1 MPTVPAVLGR
11 VLEVRGQTMTTMTLL
26 LRVER
31 APLVP
36 APWAPGLDREV
47 VGL

>member
-1 MPTVPAVLGR
+1 MLTAPAVLGR
-11 VLEVRGQTMTTMTLL
+11 VLEARGQTMTTMTLL

-31 APLVP
+31 VQLAPV
-36 APWAPGLDREV
+36 PWAPDPDREV

>member
-1 MPTVPAVLGR
+1 MLTAPAALGR
-11 VLEVRGQTMTTMTLL
+11 VLEARGQTMTTMAPL

-36 APWAPGLDREV
+36 VPWAPGLDREV